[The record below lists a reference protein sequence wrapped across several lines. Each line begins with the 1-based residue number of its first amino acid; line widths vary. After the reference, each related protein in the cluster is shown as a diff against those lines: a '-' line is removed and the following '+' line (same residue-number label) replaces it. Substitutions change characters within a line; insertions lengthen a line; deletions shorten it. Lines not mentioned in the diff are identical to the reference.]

1 MAKPGELI
9 SKATES
15 ISKATHYVQTD
26 IWRVRLQDLKGR
38 EHLLVRYLRVL
49 LLALKG
55 FREDNI
61 PLRASALTFFS
72 LLSVVPLM
80 AMAFGVAKGF
90 GLEALLEKELTD
102 QFAGQEEI
110 LVQILSFS
118 KSMLENTKGGLIAGF
133 GMVFLLYTVM
143 KLLNNIE
150 VAFNGIWGITQHRPY
165 IRRFTDYLA
174 ILIIAPLLSIISS
187 SLTIFIATYISDLTQ
202 EVELLGFLRPLVF
215 FLIKLTPFIAIWLL
229 FTLVYIIMPNT
240 KVNFKS
246 ALVGGIL
253 AGTTYV
259 LIQYVYINFQVGV
272 SRQNA
277 IYGSFA
283 ALPLFLIWMQ
293 LSWLITLIGAK
304 ISFAYQNVEMFEFE
318 KDSIE
323 MSQAFKRRITL
334 IVAHLLVKN
343 FTEGKKS
350 MTVSDLSHELQI
362 PFRMIYRVTRELVDC
377 NIISETA
384 IEGSKDPGFQP
395 AQDTNHLSVQFVLQT
410 LEDKGFNSIE
420 LDHIKD
426 SDKINATLDSFKS
439 ILSETSANKLLK
451 DL

>member
-1 MAKPGELI
+1 
-9 SKATES
+9 
-15 ISKATHYVQTD
+15 
-26 IWRVRLQDLKGR
+26 
-38 EHLLVRYLRVL
+38 
-49 LLALKG
+49 
-55 FREDNI
+55 
-61 PLRASALTFFS
+61 
-72 LLSVVPLM
+72 
-80 AMAFGVAKGF
+80 
-90 GLEALLEKELTD
+90 
-102 QFAGQEEI
+102 
-110 LVQILSFS
+110 
-118 KSMLENTKGGLIAGF
+118 
-133 GMVFLLYTVM
+133 
-143 KLLNNIE
+143 
-150 VAFNGIWGITQHRPY
+150 
-165 IRRFTDYLA
+165 
-174 ILIIAPLLSIISS
+174 
-187 SLTIFIATYISDLTQ
+187 
-202 EVELLGFLRPLVF
+202 
-215 FLIKLTPFIAIWLL
+215 
-229 FTLVYIIMPNT
+229 
-240 KVNFKS
+240 
-246 ALVGGIL
+246 GGIL

-362 PFRMIYRVTRELVDC
+362 PFRMVYRVTRELVDC

-384 IEGSKDPGFQP
+384 VEDRKDPGFQP